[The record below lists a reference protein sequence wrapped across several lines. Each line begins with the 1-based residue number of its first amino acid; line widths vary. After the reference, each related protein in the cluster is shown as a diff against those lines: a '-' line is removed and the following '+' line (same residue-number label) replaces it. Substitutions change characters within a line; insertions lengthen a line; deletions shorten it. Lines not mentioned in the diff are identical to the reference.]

1 MNILGIDIGGTGIK
15 GALVNTRTGE
25 LCTDRL
31 RLLTPVPATPAA
43 VAETVAQLV
52 AHFNWQGPIGCGFP
66 AAIRD
71 GVALT
76 AANISQQWIGC
87 NVRDLLQQATGCAVT
102 VLNDADAAGYAE
114 MDFGAGKDHTGT
126 VLLCTFGT
134 GIGSAL
140 FSNGQLVPNTEFGH
154 IEIKGKKAE
163 RWASGLVREK
173 QALSWKHWA
182 KRLNVYLAYMQAYV
196 WPDLIIVG
204 GGVSKKHDR
213 FLPLLELSSEI
224 VPAQMRNE
232 AGIIGAA
239 LAAMHAQPKVKGKR
253 KASQAP
259 SPSERHRSGSTT
271 PGAHLPA

>member
-15 GALVNTRTGE
+15 GALVNTQTGE

-43 VAETVAQLV
+43 VADTVAQLV
-52 AHFNWQGPIGCGFP
+52 THFNWQGPIGCGFP

-76 AANISQQWIGC
+76 AANISKQWIGFSA
-87 NVRDLLQQATGCAVT
+87 RDSLQQATGCEVT
-102 VLNDADAAGYAE
+102 VINDADAAGYAE
-114 MDFGAGKDHTGT
+114 MDFGAGKNHPGT
-126 VLLCTFGT
+126 VLWCTFGT
-134 GIGSAL
+134 GIGTAL
-140 FSNGQLVPNTEFGH
+140 FSNNQLVPNTEFGH
-154 IEIKGKKAE
+154 VEIKGKEAE

-173 QALSWKHWA
+173 HALSWKQWA
-182 KRLNVYLAYMQAYV
+182 KRLNVYLAHMEAYI

-204 GGVSKKHDR
+204 GGVSKKHDK
-213 FLPLLELSSEI
+213 FLPLLELKCEV

-239 LAAMHAQPKVKGKR
+239 LAAMHAQPKAKR
-253 KASQAP
+253 KCKTS
-259 SPSERHRSGSTT
+259 
-271 PGAHLPA
+271 